1 MLRNGKSALF
11 FLESLYDTTVLKI
24 SSDQGGIIM
33 KALKKWLFAL
43 MSALMVLGAAAACS
57 NTSTKTDDT
66 KTEQTDDSSQ
76 TEDTSSD
83 SGQ

>member
-1 MLRNGKSALF
+1 M
-11 FLESLYDTTVLKI
+11 YDTTVLKI

-33 KALKKWLFAL
+33 KAFKKWLFAL

-57 NTSTKTDDT
+57 NTSTETDDT
-66 KTEQTDDSSQ
+66 NTEQTDDGSE
-76 TEDTSSD
+76 TEDNSSE

>member
-1 MLRNGKSALF
+1 MLRYGKSALF
-11 FLESLYDTTVLKI
+11 FLGSLYDTTVIKI

-43 MSALMVLGAAAACS
+43 TSALMVLGAAAACS
-57 NTSTKTDDT
+57 NTSTETDDT
-66 KTEQTDDSSQ
+66 KTEQTDDGSQ
-76 TEDTSSD
+76 TDDNSSE